1 MFAEHVVSLHLLRK
15 IGPVLR
21 LTQGARTIGASVLH
35 RSKLAD
41 FMTEPSA
48 ISTSNSSSSRTSTQA
63 WLSVIALALGAF
75 VFNTSEF
82 VPVGLLSG
90 IGASFEMPVEQVG
103 LMLTIYAWVVALA
116 SLPFMLMTRR
126 VERRKLLMWVFAV
139 FVVSHGLSGVAWS
152 FSSLVISRIGIALSH
167 AIFWSI
173 TASLAVRVAPPGKKA
188 MALSL
193 LATGTSVAMVLGI
206 PLGRI
211 VGEWLGWRMTFLAI
225 GGVAAVVMLVLG
237 KLLPLLPS
245 ENAGSLASVPMLFK
259 RPALVGIYVLLVVVI
274 TGQFTAYSYIEPF
287 VQVVAGF
294 EGNVTTAVLLLYG
307 GMGIV
312 GSVLFSW
319 MGMKFP
325 RGFLVAAI
333 AVLALSLLLLV
344 VSSAHVWSLYLQS
357 AIWGVAMI
365 CFALS
370 MQSKVLR
377 LAPDA
382 TDVAMSMF
390 SGIFNIGIG
399 GGALLGSI
407 VSQTAGMGQIGYVGG
422 VLIALGAA
430 GCAFMMIKLADQFV
444 LSPVKH

>member
-1 MFAEHVVSLHLLRK
+1 
-15 IGPVLR
+15 
-21 LTQGARTIGASVLH
+21 
-35 RSKLAD
+35 
-41 FMTEPSA
+41 MTETLTAP
-48 ISTSNSSSSRTSTQA
+48 IESTRSPAQA

-82 VPVGLLSG
+82 VPVGLLSS
-90 IGASFEMPVEQVG
+90 IGASFDMQVEQVG

-116 SLPFMLMTRR
+116 SLPFMLLTRN
-126 VERRKLLMWVFAV
+126 VERRKLLTGVFAV
-139 FVVSHGLSGVAWS
+139 FVLSHLLSGVAWS
-152 FSSLVISRIGIALSH
+152 YASLVISRIGIALSH
-167 AIFWSI
+167 AVFWSI

-225 GGVAAVVMLVLG
+225 GGVAAAVMLVLG

-245 ENAGSLASVPMLFK
+245 ENAGSLSSVPMLFR
-259 RPALVGIYVLLVVVI
+259 RPALVGIYALLVVVI

-287 VQVVAGF
+287 VQDIAGHA
-294 EGNVTTAVLLLYG
+294 GDVTTAVLLLYG

-312 GSVLFSW
+312 GSVLFGW
-319 MGMKFP
+319 FGLRFP
-325 RGFLVAAI
+325 RGFLLASI
-333 AVLALSLLLLV
+333 GVLALSLLLLV
-344 VSSAHVWSLYLQS
+344 MSSTHVWSLYLQS
-357 AIWGVAMI
+357 SVWGIAMI

-370 MQSKVLR
+370 MQSKVLN

-407 VSQTAGMGQIGYVGG
+407 VSQQWGMTHIGLVGG
-422 VLIALGAA
+422 LLIAMGGALWL
-430 GCAFMMIKLADQFV
+430 FMMLKLANSFR
-444 LSPVKH
+444 LKS

>member
-1 MFAEHVVSLHLLRK
+1 MLLRQ
-15 IGPVLR
+15 LF
-21 LTQGARTIGASVLH
+21 
-35 RSKLAD
+35 AD

-48 ISTSNSSSSRTSTQA
+48 TPPNLPASSRTSTQA

-90 IGASFEMPVEQVG
+90 IGASFGMPVEQVG

-116 SLPFMLMTRR
+116 SLPFMLMTRQM
-126 VERRKLLMWVFAV
+126 ERRKLLMWVFAV

-152 FSSLVISRIGIALSH
+152 FTSLVISRIGIALSH

-188 MALSL
+188 LALSL

-206 PLGRI
+206 PLGRV
-211 VGEWLGWRMTFLAI
+211 VGEWLGWRMTFWAI

-245 ENAGSLASVPMLFK
+245 ENAGSLSSVPVLFR

-287 VQVVAGF
+287 VQDIAGF

-319 MGMKFP
+319 LGMKFP

-357 AIWGVAMI
+357 AIWGIAMI

-407 VSQTAGMGQIGYVGG
+407 VSTHWGMGQIGWVGG
-422 VLIALGAA
+422 TLVALGAA
-430 GCAFMMIKLADQFV
+430 GCAWMMLKLADSFRLQ
-444 LSPVKH
+444 P